1 MLTTEK
7 IVSIEFNEEKL
18 KERNRELYHLI
29 EMSNFLAESMS
40 LQSLLE
46 GALRKVLECF
56 DVEAGRIYL
65 MDETGQCLNLAAC
78 HGMDVKGVEKV
89 SLNEGFSGKAARTN
103 SFIAQY
109 VSHFEDKKRAEILSA
124 RGFKVII
131 CVPLIV
137 MGEVVG
143 VMNLATGRIIK
154 LDQEKIDFLTALGN
168 LIAIAAINAR
178 LHEEL
183 KKKIEIVIE
192 REAMIKFF
200 AYSVSHDL
208 KSPATGIY
216 ALAKRLQ
223 DKQYELLDE
232 KGKACCSQIMKTAEQ
247 IGVLV
252 DDTNTYIATKEASL
266 NLRMV
271 KTKEVIKATREEFS
285 SRLKHRKIKWTVSDV
300 MPEIIVDELTLLRV
314 FRNLVEN
321 ALKYGGED
329 LYEIKIGYEEDDL
342 FHIFSFS
349 DDGVGIKM
357 EDREKIFDI
366 FKRHETSRG
375 TSGAGLGLAIVR
387 EIATRHQGKA
397 WIDPG
402 DGKGVTVCVSISKDL
417 KPNDD

>member
-1 MLTTEK
+1 MLTTKK
-7 IVSIEFNEEKL
+7 IVSIEFNEEEL
-18 KERNRELYHLI
+18 KERNKGLYHLI
-29 EMSNFLAESMS
+29 EMSNFLAESMT

-46 GALRKVLECF
+46 GALHKVLECF
-56 DVEAGRIYL
+56 NVEAGRIYL
-65 MDETGQCLNLAAC
+65 MDETGQYLNLAAC
-78 HGMDVKGVEKV
+78 HGMDVKGLEKV

-103 SFIAQY
+103 SFIAQH
-109 VSHFEDKKRAEILSA
+109 VSHFEDKKRAEMLSA
-124 RGFKVII
+124 RGFKIII

-137 MGEVVG
+137 MGEVMG
-143 VMNLATGRIIK
+143 VMNLATGRIIR
-154 LDQEKIDFLTALGN
+154 LDQEKIDLFTALGN
-168 LIAIAAINAR
+168 IIAIAANNAR
-178 LHEEL
+178 LYEEL
-183 KKKIEIVIE
+183 KEKIKIVKE
-192 REAMIKFF
+192 REAMVKFF

-216 ALAKRLQ
+216 ALTKRLQ
-223 DKQYELLDE
+223 EKQYDLLDE

-247 IGVLV
+247 IGALV
-252 DDTNTYIATKEASL
+252 DDINTYIAAKEASL
-266 NLRMV
+266 NFRMV

-300 MPEIIVDELTLLRV
+300 MPEIIADELALLRV

-329 LYEIKIGYEEDDL
+329 LYEIKIGHEEDDL

-357 EDREKIFDI
+357 EDREKVFEI

-387 EIATRHQGKA
+387 EIAKRHHGKA
-397 WIDPG
+397 WIDPSG
-402 DGKGVTVCVSISKDL
+402 GGVTIYVTISKDL